1 MSESLSINPDNAH
14 KAVQDALGAITGAT
28 TLAELKEVRSA
39 HVGEKSPLSRMNA
52 TLKDLPGDQK
62 AAAGKLM
69 GESKAQVQQAFDAR
83 ETELQAAEE
92 TQRLQDE
99 ALDLTSLGS
108 RRPTGARHPLSV
120 LMEDMADVFVA
131 MG

>member
-39 HVGEKSPLSRMNA
+39 HVGEKSLLSRMNA

-83 ETELQAAEE
+83 ET
-92 TQRLQDE
+92 
-99 ALDLTSLGS
+99 
-108 RRPTGARHPLSV
+108 
-120 LMEDMADVFVA
+120 
-131 MG
+131 